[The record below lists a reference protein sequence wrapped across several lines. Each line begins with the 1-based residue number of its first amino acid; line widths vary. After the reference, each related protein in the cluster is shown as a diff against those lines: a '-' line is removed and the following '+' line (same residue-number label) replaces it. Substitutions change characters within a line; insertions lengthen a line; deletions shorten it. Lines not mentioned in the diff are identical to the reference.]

1 MRKIVYNYY
10 LPFRKLFKFE
20 TEIEKF
26 DKWVEFR
33 KQWNT
38 EAPLLVVLPL
48 GVFDLIGLDIRFV
61 FRKFGRNDN
70 VRFLLVGTNKQ
81 IEFALSQNE
90 KFLGNIIEQVVL
102 PMDFSVLEHACL
114 KKIETLEK
122 QTKGK

>member
-26 DKWVEFR
+26 DNWHTFR
-33 KQWNT
+33 KQWDT
-38 EAPLLVVLPL
+38 ETPLLVILPL
-48 GVFDLIGLDIRFV
+48 AVFDLIGLDIRFV
-61 FRKFGRNDN
+61 FREFGRNDN
-70 VRFLLVGTNKQ
+70 VRFLLVGTSKQ

-114 KKIETLEK
+114 KKIESLEK
-122 QTKGK
+122 QRKGR

>member
-26 DKWVEFR
+26 DNWIEFR